1 MYYTGGRLKLPLH
14 LLVSREEGVA
24 GAQQKRA
31 GDRAGGRRTA
41 LAQNGEMLGKDDTI
55 IHFNYNNCKKQA
67 SSHYWKSET
76 AACETIHPDGL

>member
-1 MYYTGGRLKLPLH
+1 MYYTGGTLKLPLR
-14 LLVSREEGVA
+14 LLVSSEEGVA
-24 GAQQKRA
+24 GAQQEQT
-31 GDRAGGRRTA
+31 GDRAGGRRTPYT
-41 LAQNGEMLGKDDTI
+41 GKREMLGKDDTI